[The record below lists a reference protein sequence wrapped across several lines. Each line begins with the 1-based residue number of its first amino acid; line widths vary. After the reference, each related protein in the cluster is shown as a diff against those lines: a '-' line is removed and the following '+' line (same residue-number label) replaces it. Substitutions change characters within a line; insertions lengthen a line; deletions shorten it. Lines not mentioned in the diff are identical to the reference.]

1 MRFNR
6 HRGLAAFMAGCLLL
20 AGCTRAVPSQS
31 RSGLLLDTTVTITV
45 YHSQPAPILDACFRQ
60 IADFERLFSRTLE
73 GSDVWNLNHAQGQP
87 VTVSEETA
95 RLLRLALDYADK
107 SDGALDVTIAP
118 VSSLWDFKAADPAV
132 PAAEELKRAAAH
144 VNWKNLRLEG
154 RTAQLLDK
162 EMAVNLGG
170 NIVALGDKN
179 GKAWQV
185 GIQSPFDE
193 EALAATLE
201 VRDKTVVTS
210 GTYERSFR
218 KNGVLYHHILDPRTG
233 EPVRNGLASVTIL
246 ADGSM
251 IADALSTACFVLGE
265 TKGME
270 LIAATPEAEALFIRK
285 DGTELRSAG
294 FPR

>member
-45 YHSQPAPILDACFRQ
+45 YHSQPDPILDACFRQ

-118 VSSLWDFKAADPAV
+118 VSSLWDFKAAGRAGGGGAETGRGPCELEKS
-132 PAAEELKRAAAH
+132 AA
-144 VNWKNLRLEG
+144 
-154 RTAQLLDK
+154 
-162 EMAVNLGG
+162 
-170 NIVALGDKN
+170 
-179 GKAWQV
+179 
-185 GIQSPFDE
+185 
-193 EALAATLE
+193 
-201 VRDKTVVTS
+201 
-210 GTYERSFR
+210 
-218 KNGVLYHHILDPRTG
+218 
-233 EPVRNGLASVTIL
+233 
-246 ADGSM
+246 
-251 IADALSTACFVLGE
+251 
-265 TKGME
+265 
-270 LIAATPEAEALFIRK
+270 
-285 DGTELRSAG
+285 
-294 FPR
+294 